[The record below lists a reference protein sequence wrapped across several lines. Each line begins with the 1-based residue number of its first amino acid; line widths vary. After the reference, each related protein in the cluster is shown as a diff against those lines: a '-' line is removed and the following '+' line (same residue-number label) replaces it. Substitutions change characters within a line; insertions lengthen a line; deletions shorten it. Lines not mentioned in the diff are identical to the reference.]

1 MFSRYSNLFD
11 DCPIIAAVK
20 DEAGLESCLQSESR
34 IVFVLFG
41 NLCNIEEIVKR
52 IKQADKTAIVHID
65 LITGLA
71 AKEVAVDYIS
81 RHTEADGI
89 ISTKPALI
97 KRAQEL
103 SLIAIQRFFLIDS
116 IAFENIIKQ
125 METCRPDFVEVLPGT
140 MPKIIRRLC
149 TMISAPVIAGGLI
162 TDKEDIIA
170 ALNSGAVAISTTNQ
184 SVWFM

>member
-1 MFSRYSNLFD
+1 MNRYASLFD
-11 DCPIIAAVK
+11 DCPIIAAIK
-20 DEAGLESCLQSESR
+20 DDEGLESCLQSESR
-34 IVFVLFG
+34 IIFVLFG
-41 NLCNIEEIVKR
+41 TLCSITDIVER
-52 IKQADKTAIVHID
+52 IKRAGKTAIVHID
-65 LITGLA
+65 LIAGLA
-71 AKEVAVDYIS
+71 AKEVAVDYIKQ
-81 RHTEADGI
+81 HTKADGI

-125 METCRPDFVEVLPGT
+125 METCRPDFIEILPGT

-149 TMISAPVIAGGLI
+149 GMISTPVIAGGLI
-162 TDKEDIIA
+162 NDKEDIIS
-170 ALNSGAVAISTTNQ
+170 ALNNGAVAISTTNR